1 MKIFKNA
8 IVAALLVLPFATGA
22 ATAAE
27 PAADGAGA
35 RVVNVNKAT
44 SEQLTLLPRI
54 GPAIAER
61 ILEYRKANGDFKRP
75 EDLMMVQGIGEK
87 LFEQLKPY
95 VRISGETTLKEKL
108 KAAKKSPEAA
118 TAKSEGASPAS
129 PEPGT

>member
-1 MKIFKNA
+1 MKFFKNA
-8 IVAALLVLPFATGA
+8 FVAALLVLPFATGA

-27 PAADGAGA
+27 PAAADGS

-75 EDLMMVQGIGEK
+75 EDLMMIQGIGEK

-108 KAAKKSPEAA
+108 KATKKSPEAA
-118 TAKSEGASPAS
+118 EAARSEGTTPA
-129 PEPGT
+129 PAEPGT

>member
-8 IVAALLVLPFATGA
+8 FVAALLVLPFATGV

-27 PAADGAGA
+27 PSAVDGS

-44 SEQLTLLPRI
+44 SEQLTLLPRV

-75 EDLMMVQGIGEK
+75 EDLMMIQGIGEK

-108 KAAKKSPEAA
+108 KATKKSPDTTDA
-118 TAKSEGASPAS
+118 AKSEGTTPAS
-129 PEPGT
+129 GEPGT